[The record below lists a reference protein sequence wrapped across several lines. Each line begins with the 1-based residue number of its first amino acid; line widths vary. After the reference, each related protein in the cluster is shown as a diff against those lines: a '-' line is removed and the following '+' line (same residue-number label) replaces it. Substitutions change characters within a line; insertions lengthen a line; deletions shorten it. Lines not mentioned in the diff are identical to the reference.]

1 MRNTDVLIIGGGAIG
16 SAAAYFLRRTAQ
28 APSVMVIEPD
38 PSYEFASTPRATGGV
53 RRLFSC
59 RENIQMSVAS
69 MDFFAHWQEHACLAD
84 STAGDTPDLTDLTD
98 VPDLNWREGGYLFV
112 VDDRAAAIVERNAA
126 RQREQGVDVQ
136 LLDRAAL
143 GARFPSIRNDDLTLA
158 AWTPGDG
165 WLDPNAVLQGFR
177 KKAQQLGAI
186 NVKDKVTGITVAGAR
201 SAGSTSTQRGRATHV
216 TLASG
221 ETIGVN
227 SIINAAGAWAAGVC
241 ALINMPLPVVP
252 MRRFEHYVEI
262 AAALEPLPL
271 IKDLDR
277 LVCRPEGKGGRG
289 YSVGLVNSHEPPGF
303 NFDPDP
309 AYFERVVWPALAWRL
324 PAFEALKLKSE
335 WSGLYDEN
343 TLDGNM
349 ILGNWAGEV
358 ENFYVAAGFSGHG
371 LMHAPAAGRALAEL
385 ILEGRYRT
393 LDLARMDYRRVQ
405 RGAAV
410 REEGIV

>member
-16 SAAAYFLRRTAQ
+16 SAAAYFLRSAGH
-28 APSVMVIEPD
+28 APAVTVIEPD
-38 PSYEFASTPRATGGV
+38 PAYTLASTPRATGGV

-59 RENIQMSVAS
+59 PENIQLSVAS
-69 MDFFAHWQEHACLAD
+69 MEFFRHWHQHININ
-84 STAGDTPDLTDLTD
+84 GDAPDLG
-98 VPDLNWREGGYLFV
+98 WKEGGYLFV
-112 VDDRAAAIVERNAA
+112 VDDRAAGIVERNAA
-126 RQREQGVDVQ
+126 RQRALDVDVR
-136 LLDRAAL
+136 LLDRNAL
-143 GARFPSIRNDDLTLA
+143 AQRFPSIRNDDLTLA

-177 KKAQQLGAI
+177 KKAQHLGAAF
-186 NVKDKVTGITVAGAR
+186 VQDKVVGISVERNVQAGAPHTVGNITR
-201 SAGSTSTQRGRATHV
+201 GARVTQVTLESGERISAGF
-216 TLASG
+216 
-221 ETIGVN
+221 
-227 SIINAAGAWAAGVC
+227 IINAAGAWAGGVC
-241 ALINMPLPVVP
+241 ALIGMPLPVVP

-262 AAALEPLPL
+262 ATTLEPLPL

-277 LVCRPEGKGGRG
+277 LVCRPEGGG

-303 NFDPDP
+303 NFDTDP
-309 AYFERVVWPALAWRL
+309 AYFESVVWPALAWRL

-349 ILGNWAGEV
+349 ILGNWAGEA

-385 ILEGRYRT
+385 IMEGGYRT

-405 RGAAV
+405 SGEAV

>member
-1 MRNTDVLIIGGGAIG
+1 MEHTDILIIGGGAIG
-16 SAAAYFLRRTAQ
+16 SAAAYFLRRTPH
-28 APSVMVIEPD
+28 APSVMVVEPD
-38 PSYEFASTPRATGGV
+38 PTYAFASTPRATGGV

-59 RENIQMSVAS
+59 PENIQMSVAG
-69 MDFFAHWQEHACLAD
+69 MAFFAHWQEQMA
-84 STAGDTPDLTDLTD
+84 
-98 VPDLNWREGGYLFV
+98 VPDGRSGGDGEAPSLNWKEGGYLFV
-112 VDDRAAAIVERNAA
+112 VDDRAASIVERNAA
-126 RQREQGVDVQ
+126 RQRAHGVEVH
-136 LLDRAAL
+136 LLDRNEL
-143 GARFPSIRNDDLTLA
+143 ARCFPSIRNDDLTLA

-177 KKAQQLGAI
+177 KKARHLGATYL
-186 NVKDKVTGITVAGAR
+186 KDKVTAITLEGPRGAQRAGRVDFVSGATIVAG
-201 SAGSTSTQRGRATHV
+201 T
-216 TLASG
+216 
-221 ETIGVN
+221 
-227 SIINAAGAWAAGVC
+227 IINAAGAWAGEVC
-241 ALINMPLPVVP
+241 KMIGMPLPVVP

-262 AAALEPLPL
+262 AATLEPLPL

-277 LVCRPEGKGGRG
+277 LVCRPEGVG

-303 NFDPDP
+303 HFDTDP
-309 AYFERVVWPALAWRL
+309 AYFESVVWPALAWRV

-349 ILGNWAGEV
+349 ILGNWVGEV

-385 ILEGRYRT
+385 IVEGGYRT
-393 LDLARMDYRRVQ
+393 LDLGRMDYQRVES
-405 RGAAV
+405 GEAV

>member
-1 MRNTDVLIIGGGAIG
+1 MAKTEILIIGGGAIG
-16 SAAAYFLRRTAQ
+16 SAAAYFLRRTQQ
-28 APSVMVIEPD
+28 APDVIVIEPD
-38 PSYEFASTPRATGGV
+38 PTYALASTPRATGGV

-59 RENIQMSVAS
+59 PENIQMSVAS
-69 MDFFAHWQEHACLAD
+69 MEFFKDWHEHVAVQTSGS
-84 STAGDTPDLTDLTD
+84 STGGEAPDLG
-98 VPDLNWREGGYLFV
+98 WKEGGYLFV

-126 RQREQGVDVQ
+126 RQRTLGVEVH

-143 GARFPSIRNDDLTLA
+143 AQRFPSIRNDDLTLA

-165 WLDPNAVLQGFR
+165 WLDPNAVLQGLK
-177 KKAQQLGAI
+177 KKAQHLGALY
-186 NVKDKVTGITVAGAR
+186 VKDKVTAITLDGAR
-201 SAGSTSTQRGRATHV
+201 RPQSQRGRATQV

-221 ETIGVN
+221 ETIFAN
-227 SIINAAGAWAAGVC
+227 TIINAAGAWAGEVC
-241 ALINMPLPVVP
+241 DLIGMPLPVVP

-262 AAALEPLPL
+262 TATLEALPL

-277 LVCRPEGKGGRG
+277 LVCRPEVSKAGKG

-303 NFDPDP
+303 NFATDPT
-309 AYFERVVWPALAWRL
+309 YFERIVWPALAWRL
-324 PAFEALKLKSE
+324 PVFEALKLKSE

-349 ILGNWAGEV
+349 ILGAWAGEV

-385 ILEGRYRT
+385 ILTGGYQT

-405 RGAAV
+405 SGEAV
-410 REEGIV
+410 REEGII